1 MHALGGVVLEL
12 LASISVVFGIDAVL
26 IGLLVWAYHSPRF
39 AQNRTSAAT
48 SLRVSWSTRAQVMGT
63 ISTLSLVTV
72 FAVLHAFYGSVIHD
86 RPVEPMT
93 VALQTIGVLVLYDF
107 AYYFLHRLMHVK
119 RLMRWV
125 HGVHH
130 RARNPSA
137 LESFYLHPVEL
148 LAGLALFFASVW
160 VVGPVHVYSFIIAFF
175 IYSTMNILVH
185 AGIVMGGR
193 LLWPVD
199 FLAKKHH
206 VHHMD
211 DFGKNYSS
219 LTPLPDLLFGTA
231 G

>member
-1 MHALGGVVLEL
+1 MLQL
-12 LASISVVFGIDAVL
+12 LVSISVIFAIDAVL
-26 IGLLVWAYHSPRF
+26 IGGLVWAYHSPSF
-39 AQNRTSAAT
+39 AQKRISAAT
-48 SLRVSWSTRAQVMGT
+48 SLRVSWSTRAKVMGT
-63 ISTLSLVTV
+63 ISTLSLVIV
-72 FAVLHAFYGSVIHD
+72 FGTLHALYGSVIHD
-86 RPVEPMT
+86 RQVGAVT
-93 VALQTIGVLVLYDF
+93 VAWQMISILVLYDF

-148 LAGLALFFASVW
+148 VAGLGLFFASVW
-160 VVGPVHVYSFIIAFF
+160 VMGPVHAYSFIGAFF
-175 IYSTMNILVH
+175 VYSTMNILVH
-185 AGIVMGGR
+185 AGIVLGGR
-193 LLWPVD
+193 LLWPLD

>member
-1 MHALGGVVLEL
+1 MLEL
-12 LASISVVFGIDAVL
+12 LVSISVIFGIDAVL
-26 IGLLVWAYHSPRF
+26 IGFLAWAYHSPRF
-39 AQNRTSAAT
+39 APKRISAAT
-48 SLRVSWSTRAQVMGT
+48 SLRVSWSSRAQVMGT
-63 ISTLSLVTV
+63 ISTLSLLAV
-72 FAVLHAFYGSVIHD
+72 FAALYALYGSVIHD
-86 RPVEPMT
+86 GPVGAGT
-93 VALQTIGVLVLYDF
+93 VVWQAVAVLLLYDF

-119 RLMRWV
+119 KFMRWV

-148 LAGLALFFASVW
+148 MAGLGLFFASVW
-160 VVGPVHVYSFIIAFF
+160 VIGPVHAYAFLIAFF
-175 IYSTMNILVH
+175 VYSTMNILVH
-185 AGIVMGGR
+185 AGILFGGR
-193 LLWPVD
+193 LLWPID